1 MTLEL
6 ALSLA
11 LVAVVLAAHAAD
23 WHARR
28 TPLGRINAD
37 LREARERRRR

>member
-6 ALSLA
+6 ALCLA
-11 LVAVVLAAHAAD
+11 LGIIIALAQAAD

-28 TPLGRINAD
+28 TPLGRVNAE
-37 LREARERRRR
+37 LAEARARRRR